1 VKILIDADACPRDA
15 LASSL
20 ALGKEYGIPVWTV
33 ASFKHDITSDRHI
46 TVGDAPQETDIK
58 VANLAGPGDIVVT
71 QDWGL
76 AAVVLGRGARALS
89 PSGRIFSAETID
101 FLLEERDIKARY
113 RRAGGRTP
121 GPARR
126 TPADRRRFVSS
137 LRRLL
142 EAGIPRPGSK

>member
-1 VKILIDADACPRDA
+1 MKIIIDADACPRDA
-15 LASSL
+15 LATCL
-20 ALGKEYGIPVWTV
+20 RLGAEFGVPVWTV
-33 ASFKHDITSDRHI
+33 ASFKHDIASDRHI

-58 VANLAGPGDIVVT
+58 VANLAGCGDIVVT

-89 PSGRIFSAETID
+89 PGGRIFNPDTID
-101 FLLEERDIKARY
+101 FLLEEREIKARY
-113 RRAGGRTP
+113 RRTGGRTP

-126 TPADRRRFVSS
+126 TPADQRRFVSS

-142 EAGIPRPGSK
+142 EAGIPPPRSK